1 MIRIIRQSGFGPNP
15 RSVLLLVVGMHQAA
29 PARFS
34 DNRHVGYNLNSS
46 DAVGGFDRDAVKL
59 PRSAFSD

>member
-1 MIRIIRQSGFGPNP
+1 M
-15 RSVLLLVVGMHQAA
+15 LVVGMHQAA